1 MGFFDDLD
9 DEALSGVAFKNIYV
23 KREIVSY
30 FCKHSNCTIA
40 DLCAELGLSTPK
52 INDVILD
59 LITEGLVKD
68 YGKLESNGGRRPNL
82 YGLVDDYGYY
92 LGVDV
97 KRANINIAVSNLS
110 KNLVYAEMDI
120 PFTLSND
127 EQSLES
133 LCTIINAFI
142 SELPFS
148 KDKII
153 GAGVSL
159 PGRINQHTGQSF
171 NSFYFKQANQESLSE
186 TIKRSIGLKVFL
198 ENDSRAMALAEFSA
212 GVARGYENVLFLNVG
227 HGIGVGI
234 IINGK
239 LYYGKSGFS
248 GEVGHIPFYDNEII
262 CTCGKK
268 GCLETEASGWALVN
282 KFKSKLSK
290 GYSSTLAYK
299 KFDDIRLP
307 HIIDA
312 AINDDV
318 LAIEL
323 LAEIGEKLGKGISV
337 LINIFNPEIVVLGG
351 LMAKTGDIIKLP
363 IKSALNKYSLSLV
376 SNDTPVEMTEMKD
389 QGGVLGACLLV
400 RNQILNM
407 A

>member
-1 MGFFDDLD
+1 MGFFEDLTN
-9 DEALSGVAFKNIYV
+9 EALSGVAFKNIYV

-30 FCKHSNCTIA
+30 FCKHGNCTIA
-40 DLCAELGLSTPK
+40 DLCVELGLSTPK

-110 KNLVYAEMDI
+110 KDLVYGEMDI

-127 EQSLES
+127 EDSLES
-133 LCTIINAFI
+133 LCAIINTFI
-142 SELPFS
+142 NELPFS
-148 KDKII
+148 KEKII

-159 PGRINQHTGQSF
+159 PGRINHHTGRSF
-171 NSFYFKQANQESLSE
+171 NSFHFKQANQESLSE
-186 TIKRSIGLKVFL
+186 TIKKNIGLKVFL

-212 GVARGYENVLFLNVG
+212 GAARGYENVLFLNVG
-227 HGIGVGI
+227 HGLGVGI
-234 IINGK
+234 IISGK

-248 GEVGHIPFYDNEII
+248 GEFGHIPFYDNEVI

-282 KFKSKLSK
+282 NFKSKLSK
-290 GYSSTLAYK
+290 GYSSTLNYK
-299 KFDDIRLP
+299 TFDDIKLP

-376 SNDTPVEMTEMKD
+376 SNDTPLEMTEMKD
-389 QGGVLGACLLV
+389 KGGVLGACLLV
-400 RNQILNM
+400 RNQLLNM